1 MDAKIIQS
9 AILLLGNY
17 QLKMIGK
24 IKGKLI
30 EKIDNLGLIE
40 TNGGVSFWIKL
51 GLKTLNKLA
60 INEPIEIYTYLQVSE
75 DNLSL
80 FGFDNLSQYRLF
92 QLLLQVNGV
101 GPKTAHNIVTYA
113 DSEEILTAVKENNI
127 EYFIQIPGTGKKTS
141 ARIILELSSHLKKEA
156 NIPNLTFSDDD
167 RLLID
172 TLKNL
177 GFSSSQIHHVFNKIP
192 KNIPFEERLK
202 IALKKIKNEK

>member
-1 MDAKIIQS
+1 
-9 AILLLGNY
+9 
-17 QLKMIGK
+17 MIGK

-40 TNGGVSFWIKL
+40 TNSGVSFWVKF
-51 GLKTLNKLA
+51 GLKILNKLT
-60 INEPIEIYTYLQVSE
+60 INESLEIYTYLQVSE

-80 FGFDNLSQYRLF
+80 YGFDNLSQYRLF

-113 DSEEILTAVKENNI
+113 DAEEILTAVRENNL
-127 EYFIQIPGTGKKTS
+127 EYFTQIPGTGKKTS
-141 ARIILELSSHLKKEA
+141 ARIILELSSYLKKEA
-156 NIPNLTFSDDD
+156 NITNLIFSDDD

-177 GFSSSQIHHVFNKIP
+177 GFSSSQIHRVFNKLP

-202 IALKKIKNEK
+202 IALKKIKDEK